1 MWGNG
6 VIEAAHYKA
15 LASNIVEGEPGAYT
29 LAMFYE
35 DFPQFKKENTESEGF
50 VPSTLMNMFIAM
62 CNQTVSQARW
72 EEMWRFACGLFVA
85 HYVTAY
91 LRQSRGNVDGSKS
104 AAQVADSGAL
114 LGIVSSATLG
124 DASVSYDTSNVTQA
138 TQNWGQFNLTSYGQQ
153 YASLAR
159 IYCIG
164 GAYVI

>member
-1 MWGNG
+1 MWNQGY
-6 VIEAAHYKA
+6 IEAEEFKRK
-15 LASNIVEGEPGAYT
+15 ASNIVDGTTGAYT
-29 LAMFYE
+29 VAMFYE
-35 DFPQFKKENTESEGF
+35 DFPQFKKEGTESEGF
-50 VPSTLMNMFIAM
+50 IPTSLLNQFIVL
-62 CNQTVSQARW
+62 CNHTVTEDRW
-72 EEMWRFACGLFVA
+72 GEMWRFAAGLFVA
-85 HYVTAY
+85 HYITAY
-91 LRQSRGNVDGSKS
+91 LRQSRGNVSGSKS

-164 GAYVI
+164 GSYII

>member
-6 VIEAAHYKA
+6 AVEAEHYKR
-15 LASNIVEGEPGAYT
+15 LASNIVDGVQGSYT

-35 DFPQFKKENTESEGF
+35 DFPQFKKEGTESEGF
-50 VPSTLMNMFIAM
+50 VPPALMNLFITM
-62 CNQTVSQARW
+62 CNNTVSETRW

-91 LRQSRGNVDGSKS
+91 LRQNQGNVDGSKS

-114 LGIVSSATLG
+114 LGIVSSASLG
-124 DASVSYDTSNVTQA
+124 DASVSYDTSQVTMA
-138 TQNWGQFNLTSYGQQ
+138 TQNWGQFNLTAYGQQ
-153 YASLAR
+153 YASLAK

-164 GAYVI
+164 GGWVI